1 MIRRSILLIGLLIAA
16 CAAAEEKP
24 RKPLLRDGFVLMG
37 IDGKLAA
44 PAASL
49 LRSKTTG
56 GDKWFFELERDI
68 SDGRNIIAAGSR
80 IEMLPSAGLEKMV
93 ADMKDNPGRSYR
105 LYNAMVTMYGGE
117 NYLFCDY
124 FMPLLEPEPQ
134 SGTVAEA
141 NAGVGEKPSE
151 AGSGGAEPNE
161 GPAEVMINEPND
173 AVMIPQ
179 EIIDRLATRRII
191 RPESTREG
199 LELKQ
204 DSILSERT
212 GFIKEKPEG
221 GWVFLF
227 DAVGR
232 NTSSVS
238 LELLPCQVLA
248 NAQHKAAKAVGRA
261 RFKVSGIVTK
271 YQGKYYLL
279 LQTANR
285 AYGHGNF
292 GG

>member
-1 MIRRSILLIGLLIAA
+1 MIRRIILLIGLLIATRA
-16 CAAAEEKP
+16 VAEEKP
-24 RKPLLRDGFVLMG
+24 NKKPLLRDGFVLMG
-37 IDGKLAA
+37 VDGKLAA
-44 PAASL
+44 
-49 LRSKTTG
+49 R
-56 GDKWFFELERDI
+56 GDKWFFELEGDI
-68 SDGRNIIAAGSR
+68 SDGKSVVWAGTK

-105 LYNAMVTMYGGE
+105 LYNALVTVYGGE

-124 FMPLLEPEPQ
+124 FVPL
-134 SGTVAEA
+134 AEA
-141 NAGVGEKPSE
+141 RAAVGEKSAV
-151 AGSGGAEPNE
+151 AGTGGGEPNE
-161 GPAEVMINEPND
+161 AATEVAINEPND

-179 EIIDRLATRRII
+179 EIIDKLTTRRII
-191 RPESTREG
+191 RPENIKQG

-204 DSILSERT
+204 DSILAERT
-212 GFIKEKPEG
+212 GFIKEKAQG
-221 GWVFLF
+221 GWVFEF

-232 NTSSVS
+232 NTSRVS

-248 NAQHKAAKAVGRA
+248 GAQYRSAKAVGRA
-261 RFKVSGIVTK
+261 RLKVSGIVTR
-271 YQGKYYLL
+271 YQGRYYLL